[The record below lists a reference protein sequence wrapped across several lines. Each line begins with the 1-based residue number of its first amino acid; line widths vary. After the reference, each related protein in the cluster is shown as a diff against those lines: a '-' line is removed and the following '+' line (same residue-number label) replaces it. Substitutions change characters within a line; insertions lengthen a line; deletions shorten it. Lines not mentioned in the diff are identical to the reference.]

1 MLALSVVS
9 ASVARPPQAEQP
21 PPRPHA
27 LVAKETPHALLCVST
42 AVNLKTATCNSD
54 CNNGRDCPEAC
65 FCLEH
70 TYYMPPEEE
79 DLALS
84 MSDRGL
90 ERVTS
95 QTPRALHAAHASSH
109 LTALH
114 RELGPADTLKACSS
128 LSDTVDHAWCD
139 KNCNAQ
145 PSNCPEATCKCDG
158 TRPACVE
165 SGKSVSAYG
174 VVPVPCC
181 AGMQAV
187 NGSCTTDFP
196 RAEPSKPGAPAAG
209 AAAADTATSTSAA
222 PVWRSKLSAANPAKL
237 PEEDAVGCCTLNP
250 NLDPHLYPKP

>member
-9 ASVARPPQAEQP
+9 ASVARPPQAEPQQ
-21 PPRPHA
+21 PHA

-70 TYYMPPEEE
+70 SYYLPPEEA
-79 DLALS
+79 DLSLS

-109 LTALH
+109 LTSLH
-114 RELGPADTLKACSS
+114 RELGPADTLKACAS
-128 LSDTVDHAWCD
+128 LSDTVDHVWCD

-196 RAEPSKPGAPAAG
+196 RAPASKPGAPAAG
-209 AAAADTATSTSAA
+209 ATAGTDAAASAA

-237 PEEDAVGCCTLNP
+237 PEEDAVGSAC
-250 NLDPHLYPKP
+250 

>member
-9 ASVARPPQAEQP
+9 ASVARPPQAEQ

-196 RAEPSKPGAPAAG
+196 RAEPSNPGAPAAS
-209 AAAADTATSTSAA
+209 AAAAGTAAASAA
-222 PVWRSKLSAANPAKL
+222 PAWRSKLSAANPAKL
-237 PEEDAVGCCTLNP
+237 PEEDAVGCCTLNLTLP
-250 NLDPHLYPKP
+250 PKPQP